1 MMVEIPSAV
10 EVIEDLAREAAFFSI
25 GTNDLIQY
33 TLAIDRTNED
43 VADLYLPHHPA
54 VLRAIKRVA
63 EVVLRCGR
71 EVSVCGDMAHDPR
84 YVPFLAGVGIRTF
97 SLDARYI
104 PRIQQRLNTLRIA
117 DAEAHARDV
126 LGMSR
131 VGDIRAALAAME

>member
-1 MMVEIPSAV
+1 PLVFNLLSRLCA
-10 EVIEDLAREAAFFSI
+10 DFLSRERSPP
-25 GTNDLIQY
+25 DLIQY

-104 PRIQQRLNTLRIA
+104 
-117 DAEAHARDV
+117 
-126 LGMSR
+126 
-131 VGDIRAALAAME
+131 